1 MTKPNPLPPID
12 FLKMRF
18 SVSQDSPSGLRWRK
32 PNPLAKT
39 IKAGDI
45 AGSLCKDGY
54 YQVKLAYNNKTFAY
68 QTHRI
73 VYVLMHEDTIDNLLI
88 DHKQNK
94 NNSIF
99 NLRKADYTTNS
110 FNQKTKRT
118 LKRTSIYKGVHFCQ
132 KKKGVNKK
140 WRAVINAHKQR
151 HHLGYFQ
158 TEVEAAQ
165 AYDKKAKELHCEFA
179 KLNFPDP

>member
-1 MTKPNPLPPID
+1 MKPNALPPLD

-18 SVSQDSPSGLRWRK
+18 FVSMDSPSGLRWLK
-32 PNPLAKT
+32 PNPQAKT

-54 YQVKLAYNNKTFAY
+54 YQVKLTYNKKGFHY

-73 VYVLMHEDTIDNLLI
+73 VYVLTHEDNIDNLLI
-88 DHKQNK
+88 DHKQSK
-94 NNSIF
+94 DNNIL

-110 FNQKTKRT
+110 FNQKTKKT
-118 LKRTSIYKGVHFCQ
+118 LQRTSIYKGVSFCQ
-132 KKKGVNKK
+132 NKKGINKK
-140 WRAVINAHKQR
+140 WRAVITAHKQKY
-151 HHLGYFQ
+151 HLGYFP

-165 AYDKKAKELHCEFA
+165 VYDKKAKELHGEFA
-179 KLNFPDP
+179 KLNFPNQ